1 MSKFIVGDLVTLSSA
16 GRKNK
21 HNDGVYGKIGIV
33 IHTKYNR
40 THPYQIKWINV
51 SNCPMPSGS
60 RDKLPMAEY
69 EIKFAKNGVVE
80 DEV

>member
-33 IHTKYNR
+33 LDTKYNR

-51 SNCPMPSGS
+51 NGGMASGS

-80 DEV
+80 DEA